1 MRYLLRTA
9 KERVRGPNLADLVER
24 VVRRTPV
31 GMVDWMEPVVRVERL
46 EDLEVEEQ
54 EQTRRQALD
63 RGQGRPESGQRLTRK
78 SGVGSVEVHSVSLT
92 FGFSQFSLPLGC

>member
-1 MRYLLRTA
+1 MVD
-9 KERVRGPNLADLVER
+9 RVALMDW
-24 VVRRTPV
+24 RTPAN
-31 GMVDWMEPVVRVERL
+31 MVDRKEQVVRVEKL
-46 EDLEVEEQ
+46 QELEVEEQ

>member
-1 MRYLLRTA
+1 MVD
-9 KERVRGPNLADLVER
+9 RVALMDW
-24 VVRRTPV
+24 RTPAN
-31 GMVDWMEPVVRVERL
+31 MVDRKEQVVRVEKL
-46 EDLEVEEQ
+46 QELEVEEQ

-78 SGVGSVEVHSVSLT
+78 SGVESVEVHSVSLT